1 MKLANKYKFFL
12 GFLIFPLL
20 VTSCSGNSN
29 LNSNLKK
36 IETLQKKY
44 SKIDRFNTEKRG
56 KLATKIKT
64 LKRNVIDIFF
74 LEKNRRNL
82 YTTSKKD
89 FFVNE
94 SLRFC
99 KPYPLHVYIHN
110 KKDVYCLSGNKYD
123 RKVYDFNYLGKL
135 NKKFKKTDYVM
146 SGIPGGEGM
155 VTTKYSLKK
164 KDKQQY
170 FCFLESI
177 SYLSNK
183 GDLRNTSI
191 KEYCDYRRVK

>member
-74 LEKNRRNL
+74 LEKNRRN
-82 YTTSKKD
+82 
-89 FFVNE
+89 
-94 SLRFC
+94 
-99 KPYPLHVYIHN
+99 YIQ
-110 KKDVYCLSGNKYD
+110 L
-123 RKVYDFNYLGKL
+123 L
-135 NKKFKKTDYVM
+135 KKTFY
-146 SGIPGGEGM
+146 
-155 VTTKYSLKK
+155 
-164 KDKQQY
+164 Q
-170 FCFLESI
+170 
-177 SYLSNK
+177 
-183 GDLRNTSI
+183 
-191 KEYCDYRRVK
+191 